1 MANNGFVG
9 YGILERYNIDTGEPT
24 GETKPNTEFIGGE
37 LNEDYVAPVFN
48 TSICPITNPDGQ
60 PPVVTNLAETNN
72 SQTSISISWNST
84 DDVGVV
90 SQTIY
95 YQAAGGVLLTIN
107 VGGGVRNYTISDLV
121 INTNYI
127 IYITARDAAN
137 NVGTSDSLFT
147 GTVKNL
153 PTINISF
160 DAFDTTQQAC
170 SSLSLTRLIFWDN
183 QLNNGEVGATDKLF
197 ENIEGTL
204 PFDGNNKFYTF
215 NEDNQATSDSIIKV
229 DSNGIITL
237 KYDCS
242 QSLSVIPSSKDV
254 DDSAGIFSF
263 SVTSNTTW
271 NVFNNDSWIDI
282 NYSTVS
288 GIGNDNTV
296 SVDYSQNTTGNER
309 IGSIVLRTTDG
320 FTTRTISLRQFSD
333 SLTFQQTLARN
344 SSSIENA
351 CGGALLLTKYTDT
364 ESLGSASQLY
374 ENSNGDLEQITGYYS
389 DGNIW
394 RFWDIRTQS
403 FTSSGICDF
412 SGGGI

>member
-84 DDVGVV
+84 DDVGVI

-95 YQAAGGVLLTIN
+95 YQAAGGVWLTIN
-107 VGGGVRNYTISDLV
+107 VGGGVRNYTISDLG

-127 IYITARDAAN
+127 IYITARDVAN
-137 NVGTSDSLFT
+137 NVGTSNSLFT

-153 PTINISF
+153 PTINISI

-170 SSLSLTRLIFWDN
+170 SSLSSTRIIFWDD
-183 QLNNGEVGATDKLF
+183 QLNNGEVGGIDKLF

-229 DSNGIITL
+229 GSDGIITL

-242 QSLSVIPSSKDV
+242 QSLSVNTTNKDV
-254 DDSAGIFSF
+254 IDEANSF
-263 SVTSNTTW
+263 SITVSSNSTW
-271 NVFNNDSWIDI
+271 EVLESSSWISI
-282 NYSTVS
+282 NGAS
-288 GIGNDNTV
+288 GSGNDTFNV
-296 SVDYSQNTTGNER
+296 SVSENTGNSR
-309 IGSIVLRTTDG
+309 STTITVRNLDGANSILININQDSVSATVFSHQLG
-320 FTTRTISLRQFSD
+320 F
-333 SLTFQQTLARN
+333 N
-344 SSSIENA
+344 SSSSNTA
-351 CGGALLLTKYTDT
+351 CSATKTTYYTNSSYFFSSTELYTD
-364 ESLGSASQLY
+364 SSGNNFAS
-374 ENSNGDLEQITGYYS
+374 SGYYS
-389 DGNIW
+389 DGLEW
-394 RFWDIRTQS
+394 LKWDSRSLSVTQS
-403 FTSSGICDF
+403 GSCSGNI
-412 SGGGI
+412 